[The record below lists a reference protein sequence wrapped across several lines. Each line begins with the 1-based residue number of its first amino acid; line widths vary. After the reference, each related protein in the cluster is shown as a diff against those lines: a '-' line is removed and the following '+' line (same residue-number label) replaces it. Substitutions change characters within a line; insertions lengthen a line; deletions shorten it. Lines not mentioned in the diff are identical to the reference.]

1 MADRNRPKGKRTYL
15 DVPFRE
21 KDVASALGARF
32 DRRSKR
38 WYVPRGTDVASFAR
52 WMPAH
57 EPQAGQDAGQAPGAV
72 RGRPQTL
79 FGSEADIEREAV
91 RLSELMGQ
99 PLDESRAFVRDSLQ
113 AAAEKAGLEARD
125 RLRAQGA
132 SAFEMIDGVREAG
145 VRARHQYFA
154 DRQHLY
160 VPGARVGQHAA
171 QPKLDDAALGR
182 RFREMIQSITT
193 AVTLRGNEVNQMLAL
208 EQRLES
214 IHREAWRKSGNAV
227 DGERAIGGQIRN
239 RTGFAAETL
248 PPRAAKALAKLRN
261 EAGLSP
267 MEIDERTPARDVTD
281 SDPVDDALPVDGASV
296 APQHPHRHREPERND
311 GIASFADIAEAFDPV
326 EAMPGSARAQEGG
339 TDWAMV
345 AKDVADFRG
354 LTGRISEEFVKGR
367 TAPEVVV
374 ALDQELA
381 FLSPAAREPFVTH
394 VREALER
401 PVDASPVQSPAPQA
415 QPGVKMDGDAVT
427 FADVGDATAID
438 DAMRRGIPENAVPG
452 NQDGARPTVNAAVED
467 EPVVQPGRAAND
479 TSMTPAVSGMIDMHI
494 GRTQTPAQNE
504 PDARNPANDP
514 ERPVFDSV
522 STQDLERVRT
532 VRDGERAAAG
542 RLLREQGKPMPAQHA
557 GAAGVAAGAH
567 EAGVARVVDS
577 RDNQIGV
584 DPASRKPVVTK
595 DGYDVPAHVASRY
608 MVKDGRFWKLDGME
622 AGLGTSSGAQP
633 DPIAATQPHFED
645 VGARLNSRQN
655 DRATIA
661 DMVAVAKAKNWDSIV
676 VRGSETFRRNA
687 WIEASLAGVDVKGFK
702 PAESDEALLEAAKR
716 ERAALTIKAGTSP
729 APDVAQKANPAKEN
743 PAAAPSNPNP
753 EAAASAAP
761 AAAKPPPGPV
771 WDVPPSQRAARISP
785 AADMPASPTPGAL
798 KTVAQLREVLEKSLE
813 RVPARMRAEVIRR
826 FDARM
831 QAGTE
836 IEARIARGE
845 LGRDAGPVEI
855 DRRAAELHAAWTAPK
870 AAPAS
875 GPSNSP
881 LPAQAQTAG
890 LAPKMM

>member
-1 MADRNRPKGKRTYL
+1 MADPKRPKGKRTYL

-21 KDVASALGARF
+21 KDAAHDLGARF
-32 DRRSKR
+32 DRRSKK
-38 WYVPRGTDVASFAR
+38 WYVPGGTDVGPFAR
-52 WMPAH
+52 WIPAH
-57 EPQAGQDAGQAPGAV
+57 EPQTAQDARQARQPV
-72 RGRPQTL
+72 RGQPAL

-160 VPGARVGQHAA
+160 VPGARAGQHAA
-171 QPKLDDAALGR
+171 KPKLDDAALGR

-193 AVTLRGNEVNQMLAL
+193 AVTLHGNEVNQMLAL

-248 PPRAAKALAKLRN
+248 PPRAAEALGKLRD

-267 MEIDERTPARDVTD
+267 MGIDARTPAHDVTD
-281 SDPVDDALPVDGASV
+281 SDPVDDAPPVDGSSV
-296 APQHPHRHREPERND
+296 APQHRHRHREPERGD
-311 GIASFADIAEAFDPV
+311 GVATFADIAEAFGAV

-339 TDWAMV
+339 TDWPMIV
-345 AKDVADFRG
+345 KDVADFRG
-354 LTGRISEEFVKGR
+354 LTGRISEEFARGR
-367 TAPEVVV
+367 TAPEVAA

-401 PVDASPVQSPAPQA
+401 PVDASTVRSPAPQV
-415 QPGVKMDGDAVT
+415 QPGVKTDGDAVT
-427 FADVGDATAID
+427 FADVADATAID

-479 TSMTPAVSGMIDMHI
+479 TSMTPAVSGMIDTHI
-494 GRTQTPAQNE
+494 GRTQTSAQNE
-504 PDARNPANDP
+504 ADARNAANEP

-532 VRDGERAAAG
+532 VRDGERAVAE
-542 RLLREQGKPMPAQHA
+542 RLLREQGKPMPGQHA
-557 GAAGVAAGAH
+557 GDARAAADAH
-567 EAGVARVVDS
+567 EAGVARIADS

-584 DPASRKPVVTK
+584 DPASRKPVVTI

-608 MVKDGRFWKLDGME
+608 MVKDGRFWKLGGME
-622 AGLGTSSGAQP
+622 PKPGAQP

-655 DRATIA
+655 DRATMA

-729 APDVAQKANPAKEN
+729 APDVARKANPAKEN
-743 PAAAPSNPNP
+743 PAGAPSNPKP
-753 EAAASAAP
+753 EAAASAA
-761 AAAKPPPGPV
+761 
-771 WDVPPSQRAARISP
+771 RFSP
-785 AADMPASPTPGAL
+785 AEDMAAPPTPEAP

-813 RVPARMRAEVIRR
+813 RAPTRMRAEVIRR

-845 LGRDAGPVEI
+845 LGRDAGPAEI

-870 AAPAS
+870 AAPAQ
-875 GPSNSP
+875 GPSNIP
-881 LPAQAQTAG
+881 LFAQAQTGG
-890 LAPKMM
+890 LAPKVM

>member
-1 MADRNRPKGKRTYL
+1 MADPNRPKGKRTYL

-21 KDVASALGARF
+21 KDAAHDLGARF
-32 DRRSKR
+32 DRRSKK
-38 WYVPRGTDVASFAR
+38 WYVPRGTNVAPFAR
-52 WMPAH
+52 WMPAQ
-57 EPQAGQDAGQAPGAV
+57 EPQAGKPPGAV
-72 RGRPQTL
+72 RGQSQTL
-79 FGSEADIEREAV
+79 FGSEADIEREAA

-145 VRARHQYFA
+145 VHARHQYFA

-160 VPGARVGQHAA
+160 GRGARVGQQAA

-193 AVTLRGNEVNQMLAL
+193 AVTLRGNEVNHTLAL

-227 DGERAIGGQIRN
+227 DGERAIGEQIRN

-248 PPRAAKALAKLRN
+248 PPRAAAALAKLRD

-281 SDPVDDALPVDGASV
+281 SDPVDDAPAVDGASV
-296 APQHPHRHREPERND
+296 APQHRHRHREPERND
-311 GIASFADIAEAFDPV
+311 GIATFADIAEAFDPV
-326 EAMPGSARAQEGG
+326 EAMPATGREHEDR
-339 TDWAMV
+339 TDWPMV
-345 AKDVADFRG
+345 AKDLADFRE
-354 LTGRISEEFVKGR
+354 LTGRISEEFAKGR
-367 TAPEVVV
+367 TAPEVAA
-374 ALDQELA
+374 ALDQELE
-381 FLSPAAREPFVTH
+381 FMSPAAREPFVTH
-394 VREALER
+394 VREALDR
-401 PVDASPVQSPAPQA
+401 QVDASLAQSPASQA
-415 QPGVKMDGDAVT
+415 QPDVKMDGDAVT
-427 FADVGDATAID
+427 FADVGDAAAID
-438 DAMRRGIPENAVPG
+438 DAMRLRGITGNAVPG
-452 NQDGARPTVNAAVED
+452 NEDVARPTVNAAAAN

-479 TSMTPAVSGMIDMHI
+479 TSMNTPAVSGTIDTQI
-494 GRTQTPAQNE
+494 GRTQTLAQNE
-504 PDARNPANDP
+504 TDARNPANDP
-514 ERPVFDSV
+514 ERPAFDSV

-532 VRDGERAAAG
+532 VRDGEREAAE
-542 RLLREQGKPMPAQHA
+542 RLLREQGKPMPGQHA
-557 GAAGVAAGAH
+557 GDAGAAADAHEAAVAGVA
-567 EAGVARVVDS
+567 DS
-577 RDNQIGV
+577 SDNQIGV

-595 DGYDVPAHVASRY
+595 DGYDVPAHIAARY

-622 AGLGTSSGAQP
+622 AGLGTSSGAQR
-633 DPIAATQPHFED
+633 DPGATMQPHFED

-687 WIEASLAGVDVKGFK
+687 WIEASLAGVDVKGFR
-702 PAESDEALLEAAKR
+702 PAESDEALLEAVKR

-729 APDVAQKANPAKEN
+729 APDVAQKTNPAKEN
-743 PAAAPSNPNP
+743 PAGAPSNPKP
-753 EAAASAAP
+753 EAAASAA
-761 AAAKPPPGPV
+761 
-771 WDVPPSQRAARISP
+771 RFSP
-785 AADMPASPTPGAL
+785 AAHTAASPAPEAP

-813 RVPARMRAEVIRR
+813 RAPTRMRAEVIRR

-845 LGRDAGPVEI
+845 LGRDAGPAEI

-870 AAPAS
+870 AAPAQ
-875 GPSNSP
+875 GPSNIP
-881 LPAQAQTAG
+881 PPAQAQTG
-890 LAPKMM
+890 RLAPKVM

>member
-21 KDVASALGARF
+21 KDAAHDLGARF
-32 DRRSKR
+32 DRRSKK
-38 WYVPRGTDVASFAR
+38 WYVPGGTDVGPFAR
-52 WMPAH
+52 WIPAH
-57 EPQAGQDAGQAPGAV
+57 EPQTAQDARQARQPV
-72 RGRPQTL
+72 RGQPQTL

-113 AAAEKAGLEARD
+113 VAAEKAGLEARD

-132 SAFEMIDGVREAG
+132 SAFEMIDGVRDAG
-145 VRARHQYFA
+145 VQARHQYFA

-160 VPGARVGQHAA
+160 VQGARVGRHAV

-193 AVTLRGNEVNQMLAL
+193 AITLRGNEVNHTLAL

-227 DGERAIGGQIRN
+227 DGERAIGEQIRN
-239 RTGFAAETL
+239 RTGFAAGTL
-248 PPRAAKALAKLRN
+248 PPRAAKALAKLRD

-281 SDPVDDALPVDGASV
+281 SDPVDDAPPVDGSSV
-296 APQHPHRHREPERND
+296 EPQRRHRHREPERND
-311 GIASFADIAEAFDPV
+311 RIATFADIAEAFEPV
-326 EAMPGSARAQEGG
+326 AAMPATGREHEDR
-339 TDWAMV
+339 TDWSMV
-345 AKDVADFRG
+345 AKDLADFRE
-354 LTGRISEEFVKGR
+354 LTGRIREEFGKGK
-367 TAPEVVV
+367 TAPEVAA

-381 FLSPAAREPFVTH
+381 FLSAAARESFVTH

-401 PVDASPVQSPAPQA
+401 PVDASPVQSPAPRA
-415 QPGVKMDGDAVT
+415 QPKVKMDGDAVT
-427 FADVGDATAID
+427 FADVGDAAAID
-438 DAMRRGIPENAVPG
+438 DAMRRRGITGNAVPG
-452 NQDGARPTVNAAVED
+452 NEDVARPTVNAAAN

-479 TSMTPAVSGMIDMHI
+479 TSMDTPAVSGMIDTQI

-504 PDARNPANDP
+504 TDARNPANDP
-514 ERPVFDSV
+514 ERPAFDSV
-522 STQDLERVRT
+522 SSQDLKRVRT
-532 VRDGERAAAG
+532 VRDGERAAAE
-542 RLLREQGKPMPAQHA
+542 RLLREQGKPMPGQHA
-557 GAAGVAAGAH
+557 GDAGAAADAH
-567 EAGVARVVDS
+567 EAGVAGIADS
-577 RDNQIGV
+577 SDNQIGV
-584 DPASRKPVVTK
+584 YPASRKPVVTK
-595 DGYDVPAHVASRY
+595 DGYDVPAHIAARY
-608 MVKDGRFWKLDGME
+608 MVKDGRFWKLDGLE

-633 DPIAATQPHFED
+633 DPTATTQPHFED

-655 DRATIA
+655 DRSTIA
-661 DMVAVAKAKNWDSIV
+661 DMMAVAKAKNWDSIV

-687 WIEASLAGVDVKGFK
+687 WIEASLAGVDVKGFR
-702 PAESDEALLEAAKR
+702 PAESDEALLEAVKR

-729 APDVAQKANPAKEN
+729 TPDVAQKTNPAKEN
-743 PAAAPSNPNP
+743 PAAAPSNPKP
-753 EAAASAAP
+753 EAAASAA
-761 AAAKPPPGPV
+761 
-771 WDVPPSQRAARISP
+771 RFSP
-785 AADMPASPTPGAL
+785 AADMAAAPTPEAL

-813 RVPARMRAEVIRR
+813 RAPARMRAEVIRR

-836 IEARIARGE
+836 IEARIAHGE

-855 DRRAAELHAAWTAPK
+855 DRRVAELHAAWTAPK
-870 AAPAS
+870 AAPAPGS
-875 GPSNSP
+875 SNSP
-881 LPAQAQTAG
+881 LPAQVQTG
-890 LAPKMM
+890 GSAPKVM

>member
-21 KDVASALGARF
+21 KDAASALGARF

-72 RGRPQTL
+72 RGRPQTQTL

-160 VPGARVGQHAA
+160 VPGARAGQHAA

-296 APQHPHRHREPERND
+296 APPHRHRHREPERGD
-311 GIASFADIAEAFDPV
+311 GVATIADIAEAFGAV
-326 EAMPGSARAQEGG
+326 EAMPGSARAQAGG
-339 TDWAMV
+339 TDWPMI
-345 AKDVADFRG
+345 AKDMADFRG
-354 LTGRISEEFVKGR
+354 LTGRISEEFAKGR
-367 TAPEVVV
+367 TAPEVAA

-381 FLSPAAREPFVTH
+381 FLSPVAREPFVAH

-401 PVDASPVQSPAPQA
+401 PVDASTVRSPAPQG
-415 QPGVKMDGDAVT
+415 QPGGKTDGDAVT
-427 FADVGDATAID
+427 LADVGDAAAID

-452 NQDGARPTVNAAVED
+452 NQDGARPTLNAAVED

-479 TSMTPAVSGMIDMHI
+479 TSMNTPAVSGMIDTHI

-532 VRDGERAAAG
+532 VRDGERVAAG

-557 GAAGVAAGAH
+557 GAVGVAAGAH
-567 EAGVARVVDS
+567 EAGVARLVDS
-577 RDNQIGV
+577 RDNQIGL
-584 DPASRKPVVTK
+584 DPASRKPVVTI

-633 DPIAATQPHFED
+633 DPTAATQPHFED

-687 WIEASLAGVDVKGFK
+687 WIEASLAGVDVKGFR

-743 PAAAPSNPNP
+743 PAGAPSNPKP
-753 EAAASAAP
+753 EAAASAA
-761 AAAKPPPGPV
+761 
-771 WDVPPSQRAARISP
+771 RFSP
-785 AADMPASPTPGAL
+785 AADMPASPTPEAP

-813 RVPARMRAEVIRR
+813 RVPARMRAEVIHR

-875 GPSNSP
+875 GPSKSP

>member
-1 MADRNRPKGKRTYL
+1 MADPKRPKGKRTYL

-21 KDVASALGARF
+21 KDAAHDLGARF
-32 DRRSKR
+32 DRRSKK
-38 WYVPRGTDVASFAR
+38 WYVPGGTDVGPFAR
-52 WMPAH
+52 WIPAH
-57 EPQAGQDAGQAPGAV
+57 EPQTAQDGRPARQPV
-72 RGRPQTL
+72 RGQQQTL

-99 PLDESRAFVRDSLQ
+99 PLDESHAFVRDSLQ

-132 SAFEMIDGVREAG
+132 SAFEMIDGVRDAS
-145 VRARHQYFA
+145 VQARHQYFA

-160 VPGARVGQHAA
+160 VQGARVGRHAA

-193 AVTLRGNEVNQMLAL
+193 AITLRGNEVNHTLAL

-214 IHREAWRKSGNAV
+214 IHREAWRMSGNAV
-227 DGERAIGGQIRN
+227 DGERAIGEQIRN
-239 RTGFAAETL
+239 RTGFAAGTL
-248 PPRAAKALAKLRN
+248 PPRAAAALAKLRD

-281 SDPVDDALPVDGASV
+281 SDPVDDAPPVDGASV
-296 APQHPHRHREPERND
+296 APQHRHRHREPERND
-311 GIASFADIAEAFDPV
+311 GIATFADIAEALEPV
-326 EAMPGSARAQEGG
+326 ATMPATGREHEDR
-339 TDWAMV
+339 TDWSMV
-345 AKDVADFRG
+345 AKDLADFRE
-354 LTGRISEEFVKGR
+354 LTGRISEEFGKGKI
-367 TAPEVVV
+367 APEVAA

-394 VREALER
+394 VREALDR
-401 PVDASPVQSPAPQA
+401 QVDASPAQSPASQA
-415 QPGVKMDGDAVT
+415 QPDVKTDGYAVT
-427 FADVGDATAID
+427 FADVGDAAAID
-438 DAMRRGIPENAVPG
+438 DAMRLRGITGNAVPG
-452 NQDGARPTVNAAVED
+452 NEDVARPTVNAAAAN

-479 TSMTPAVSGMIDMHI
+479 TSMDAPAVSGMIDTQI
-494 GRTQTPAQNE
+494 QRTQTSAQNE
-504 PDARNPANDP
+504 TDAKNPANEP

-532 VRDGERAAAG
+532 VRDGERAAAE
-542 RLLREQGKPMPAQHA
+542 RLLREQGKPMPGQHA
-557 GAAGVAAGAH
+557 GDAGAAADAH
-567 EAGVARVVDS
+567 EAGVAGVADS

-608 MVKDGRFWKLDGME
+608 LVKDGRFWKLEGME
-622 AGLGTSSGAQP
+622 DKPGAQRAP
-633 DPIAATQPHFED
+633 GATTQPHFED
-645 VGARLNSRQN
+645 VGTRLNSRQN

-676 VRGSETFRRNA
+676 VRGSETFCRNA
-687 WIEASLAGVDVKGFK
+687 WIEASLADVDVKGFK

-729 APDVAQKANPAKEN
+729 SPDVAQKANPATEN
-743 PAAAPSNPNP
+743 PAAAPSK
-753 EAAASAAP
+753 AL
-761 AAAKPPPGPV
+761 
-771 WDVPPSQRAARISP
+771 RAARFSP
-785 AADMPASPTPGAL
+785 AADMAAPPTPEAP

-813 RVPARMRAEVIRR
+813 RAPARMRAEVIRR

-845 LGRDAGPVEI
+845 LGRDAGPAEV

-875 GPSNSP
+875 GPSNSR
-881 LPAQAQTAG
+881 LPAQAQTGG
-890 LAPKMM
+890 LAPKVM

>member
-1 MADRNRPKGKRTYL
+1 MADPKRPKGKRTYL

-21 KDVASALGARF
+21 KDAAHDLGARF
-32 DRRSKR
+32 DRRSKK
-38 WYVPRGTDVASFAR
+38 WYVPGGTDVGPFAR
-52 WMPAH
+52 WIPAH
-57 EPQAGQDAGQAPGAV
+57 EPQTAQDARQARQPV
-72 RGRPQTL
+72 RGQPQTL

-145 VRARHQYFA
+145 VHARHQYFA

-160 VPGARVGQHAA
+160 LQGVRVGQQAA
-171 QPKLDDAALGR
+171 LPKLDDAALGR

-193 AVTLRGNEVNQMLAL
+193 AVTLRGNEVNHTLAL

-214 IHREAWRKSGNAV
+214 IHREAWRMSGNAV
-227 DGERAIGGQIRN
+227 DGERAIGEQIRN

-248 PPRAAKALAKLRN
+248 PLRAAAALAKLRD

-267 MEIDERTPARDVTD
+267 MEIEERTPARDVTD
-281 SDPVDDALPVDGASV
+281 SDPVDDAPQVDGASV
-296 APQHPHRHREPERND
+296 APQHRHRHREPERDD
-311 GIASFADIAEAFDPV
+311 GIATFADMAEAFDPV
-326 EAMPGSARAQEGG
+326 EAMPATGREHEDR
-339 TDWAMV
+339 TDWPMV
-345 AKDVADFRG
+345 AKDLADFRE
-354 LTGRISEEFVKGR
+354 LTGRISEEFAKGR
-367 TAPEVVV
+367 TAPEVAA
-374 ALDQELA
+374 ALDQELE

-415 QPGVKMDGDAVT
+415 QPKVKMDGDAVT
-427 FADVGDATAID
+427 FADVGDAAAID
-438 DAMRRGIPENAVPG
+438 DAMRLRGITGNAVPG
-452 NQDGARPTVNAAVED
+452 NEDVARPTVDAAAAN

-479 TSMTPAVSGMIDMHI
+479 TSMNTPAVSGMIDTQI
-494 GRTQTPAQNE
+494 QRTQTSAQNE
-504 PDARNPANDP
+504 ADARNPANEP

-532 VRDGERAAAG
+532 VRDGERAAAE
-542 RLLREQGKPMPAQHA
+542 RLLREQGKPMPGQHA
-557 GAAGVAAGAH
+557 GDARAAADAH
-567 EAGVARVVDS
+567 EAGVARIADS

-595 DGYDVPAHVASRY
+595 YGYDVPAHVASRY
-608 MVKDGRFWKLDGME
+608 MVKDGRFWKLEGME
-622 AGLGTSSGAQP
+622 DKPGVQS
-633 DPIAATQPHFED
+633 DPTATTQPHFED

-729 APDVAQKANPAKEN
+729 APDVAQKTNPAKEN
-743 PAAAPSNPNP
+743 PAGAPSNPKP
-753 EAAASAAP
+753 EAAASAA
-761 AAAKPPPGPV
+761 
-771 WDVPPSQRAARISP
+771 RFSP
-785 AADMPASPTPGAL
+785 AEDMAAPPTPEAP

-813 RVPARMRAEVIRR
+813 RAPTRMRAEVIRR

-845 LGRDAGPVEI
+845 LGRDAGPAEI

-870 AAPAS
+870 AAPAQ
-875 GPSNSP
+875 GPSNIP
-881 LPAQAQTAG
+881 LSAQAQTGG
-890 LAPKMM
+890 LAPKVM

>member
-1 MADRNRPKGKRTYL
+1 
-15 DVPFRE
+15 
-21 KDVASALGARF
+21 
-32 DRRSKR
+32 
-38 WYVPRGTDVASFAR
+38 
-52 WMPAH
+52 
-57 EPQAGQDAGQAPGAV
+57 
-72 RGRPQTL
+72 
-79 FGSEADIEREAV
+79 
-91 RLSELMGQ
+91 MGQ
-99 PLDESRAFVRDSLQ
+99 PLDESHAFVRDSLQ

-132 SAFEMIDGVREAG
+132 SAFEMIDGVRDAG
-145 VRARHQYFA
+145 VQARHQYFA

-160 VPGARVGQHAA
+160 VQGVRVGQLAA

-182 RFREMIQSITT
+182 RYREMIQSITT
-193 AVTLRGNEVNQMLAL
+193 AITLRGNEVNHTLAL

-214 IHREAWRKSGNAV
+214 IHREAWRMSGKAV
-227 DGERAIGGQIRN
+227 DGERAIGEQIRN
-239 RTGFAAETL
+239 RTGFAAGTL
-248 PPRAAKALAKLRN
+248 PPRAAKALAKLRD

-267 MEIDERTPARDVTD
+267 MEIDGRTPARDVTD
-281 SDPVDDALPVDGASV
+281 SDPVADAPPVDGSSV
-296 APQHPHRHREPERND
+296 APQHRHRHREPDHND
-311 GIASFADIAEAFDPV
+311 GIATFADIAEAFDPV
-326 EAMPGSARAQEGG
+326 AAMPATGRGHEDR
-339 TDWAMV
+339 TDWSMV
-345 AKDVADFRG
+345 AKDLADFRG
-354 LTGRISEEFVKGR
+354 LTGRIREEFGKGK
-367 TAPEVVV
+367 TAPEVAA

-415 QPGVKMDGDAVT
+415 QATVKTDGDAVT
-427 FADVGDATAID
+427 FADVGDAAAID
-438 DAMRRGIPENAVPG
+438 DAMRRRGITGNAVPG
-452 NQDGARPTVNAAVED
+452 NEDVARPTVNAAAN
-467 EPVVQPGRAAND
+467 EPDVQPGRAAND
-479 TSMTPAVSGMIDMHI
+479 TSMDTPAVSGMIDTQI

-504 PDARNPANDP
+504 TDARNPANDP
-514 ERPVFDSV
+514 ERPAFDSV

-532 VRDGERAAAG
+532 VRDGERTAAE
-542 RLLREQGKPMPAQHA
+542 RLLREQGKPMPGQHA
-557 GAAGVAAGAH
+557 GDAGAAADAH
-567 EAGVARVVDS
+567 EAGVARIADS

-608 MVKDGRFWKLDGME
+608 LVKDGRFWKLDGME
-622 AGLGTSSGAQP
+622 DKRDPGAT
-633 DPIAATQPHFED
+633 TQPHFED

-702 PAESDEALLEAAKR
+702 PVESDEALLEAAKR

-729 APDVAQKANPAKEN
+729 APDVAQKPNPATEN
-743 PAAAPSNPNP
+743 PAAAPSNPKP
-753 EAAASAAP
+753 EAAASAA
-761 AAAKPPPGPV
+761 
-771 WDVPPSQRAARISP
+771 RFSP
-785 AADMPASPTPGAL
+785 AADMSAPPTPEAP
-798 KTVAQLREVLEKSLE
+798 KTVAQLREILEKSLE
-813 RVPARMRAEVIRR
+813 RAPARMRAEVIRR

-845 LGRDAGPVEI
+845 LGRDAGPAEI

-870 AAPAS
+870 AAPAQA
-875 GPSNSP
+875 PSNIP
-881 LPAQAQTAG
+881 LSAQAQTGG
-890 LAPKMM
+890 LAPKVM

>member
-1 MADRNRPKGKRTYL
+1 MADPNRPKGKRTYL

-21 KDVASALGARF
+21 KDAAHDLGARF
-32 DRRSKR
+32 DRRSKK
-38 WYVPRGTDVASFAR
+38 WYVPRGTNVAPFAR
-52 WMPAH
+52 WMPAQD
-57 EPQAGQDAGQAPGAV
+57 PQAGQAPGAV
-72 RGRPQTL
+72 RGQPQTL

-113 AAAEKAGLEARD
+113 AAAERAGLEARD

-145 VRARHQYFA
+145 VQARHQYFA

-160 VPGARVGQHAA
+160 GRGARVGQQAA

-193 AVTLRGNEVNQMLAL
+193 AVTLRGNEVNHTLAL

-227 DGERAIGGQIRN
+227 DGERAIGEQIRN

-248 PPRAAKALAKLRN
+248 PPRAAKALAKLRD

-296 APQHPHRHREPERND
+296 APQNRHRHREPERSD
-311 GIASFADIAEAFDPV
+311 GIATFADIADAFEPV
-326 EAMPGSARAQEGG
+326 AAMPATGSEQEDRA
-339 TDWAMV
+339 DWSMV
-345 AKDVADFRG
+345 AKDLADFRG
-354 LTGRISEEFVKGR
+354 MTGRIREEFGKGK
-367 TAPEVVV
+367 TAPEVAA

-381 FLSPAAREPFVTH
+381 FLSPAAREPFVTY
-394 VREALER
+394 VREALDR
-401 PVDASPVQSPAPQA
+401 QVDASLAQSPASQA
-415 QPGVKMDGDAVT
+415 QPDVKTDGDAVT
-427 FADVGDATAID
+427 FADVGDAAAIN
-438 DAMRRGIPENAVPG
+438 DAMRRRGITGNAVPG
-452 NQDGARPTVNAAVED
+452 NEDVARPTVNAAAAN

-479 TSMTPAVSGMIDMHI
+479 TLMDTPAVSGMIDTQI
-494 GRTQTPAQNE
+494 QRTQTSAQNE
-504 PDARNPANDP
+504 ADAKNPANEP

-532 VRDGERAAAG
+532 VRDGERAAAE
-542 RLLREQGKPMPAQHA
+542 RTLREQGKPMPGQHA
-557 GAAGVAAGAH
+557 GDAGAAADAH
-567 EAGVARVVDS
+567 EAGVAGFADS

-595 DGYDVPAHVASRY
+595 DGYDVPAHIAARY

-622 AGLGTSSGAQP
+622 AGLGTSAGAQR
-633 DPIAATQPHFED
+633 DPTATTQPHFED

-655 DRATIA
+655 DRSTIA
-661 DMVAVAKAKNWDSIV
+661 DMIAVAKAKNWDSIV

-687 WIEASLAGVDVKGFK
+687 WIEASLAGVDVKGFR
-702 PAESDEALLEAAKR
+702 PAESDEALLEAVKR

-729 APDVAQKANPAKEN
+729 TPDVAQKTNS
-743 PAAAPSNPNP
+743 AAALADRKP

-761 AAAKPPPGPV
+761 TTVAPPLGRV
-771 WDVPPSQRAARISP
+771 WDGPPSQGAARFSP
-785 AADMPASPTPGAL
+785 AADTAASASPDAP

-813 RVPARMRAEVIRR
+813 RAPARMRAEVIRR

-845 LGRDAGPVEI
+845 LGRDAGPAEI

-870 AAPAS
+870 AAPAQ
-875 GPSNSP
+875 GPSNIP
-881 LPAQAQTAG
+881 LPAQAQTG
-890 LAPKMM
+890 GRAPKMM

>member
-1 MADRNRPKGKRTYL
+1 MADPTRPKGKRTYL

-21 KDVASALGARF
+21 KDAAHDLGARF
-32 DRRSKR
+32 DRRSKK
-38 WYVPRGTDVASFAR
+38 WYVPRGTNVAPFAR
-52 WMPAH
+52 WMPAQ
-57 EPQAGQDAGQAPGAV
+57 EPQAGQAPGAV
-72 RGRPQTL
+72 RGQPQTL

-113 AAAEKAGLEARD
+113 AAAERAGLEARD

-145 VRARHQYFA
+145 VQARHQYFA

-171 QPKLDDAALGR
+171 QPQLDDAALGR

-193 AVTLRGNEVNQMLAL
+193 AVTLRGNEVNHTLAL

-214 IHREAWRKSGNAV
+214 LHREAWRKSGNAL
-227 DGERAIGGQIRN
+227 DGERVIGEQIRN

-248 PPRAAKALAKLRN
+248 PPRAAKALAKLRA

-267 MEIDERTPARDVTD
+267 MEIDERAPARNVTD
-281 SDPVDDALPVDGASV
+281 SDPVDDAPPVDGSSV
-296 APQHPHRHREPERND
+296 VPQHRHRHREPERSD
-311 GIASFADIAEAFDPV
+311 GIATFADIAEAFEPV
-326 EAMPGSARAQEGG
+326 AAMPATGSEQEDR
-339 TDWAMV
+339 TDWSMV
-345 AKDVADFRG
+345 AKDLADFRG
-354 LTGRISEEFVKGR
+354 LTGRIREEFGKGK
-367 TAPEVVV
+367 TAPEVAA

-381 FLSPAAREPFVTH
+381 FLSPAAREPFVTY
-394 VREALER
+394 VREALDR
-401 PVDASPVQSPAPQA
+401 QVDASLAQSPASQA
-415 QPGVKMDGDAVT
+415 QPDVKTDGDAVT
-427 FADVGDATAID
+427 FADVGDAAAIN
-438 DAMRRGIPENAVPG
+438 DAMRRRGITGNAVPG
-452 NQDGARPTVNAAVED
+452 NEDVGRPTVDAAAAN

-479 TSMTPAVSGMIDMHI
+479 TSMDTPAVSGMIDKQI

-504 PDARNPANDP
+504 TDARNPANDP
-514 ERPVFDSV
+514 ERPAFDSV

-542 RLLREQGKPMPAQHA
+542 RLLREQGKPMPGQHA
-557 GAAGVAAGAH
+557 GDAGAAADAH
-567 EAGVARVVDS
+567 EAGVAGIADS
-577 RDNQIGV
+577 SDNQIGV

-595 DGYDVPAHVASRY
+595 DGYDVPAHIAARY
-608 MVKDGRFWKLDGME
+608 MVKDGRFWKLDGLA
-622 AGLGTSSGAQP
+622 AGLGTSSGAQR
-633 DPIAATQPHFED
+633 DPTATTQPHFED

-661 DMVAVAKAKNWDSIV
+661 DMVTVAKAKNWDSIV

-702 PAESDEALLEAAKR
+702 PAESDEALLEAAQR

-729 APDVAQKANPAKEN
+729 ARDVAQKTNPAKEN
-743 PAAAPSNPNP
+743 PAAAPSNPKP
-753 EAAASAAP
+753 EAAASAA
-761 AAAKPPPGPV
+761 
-771 WDVPPSQRAARISP
+771 RFSP
-785 AADMPASPTPGAL
+785 AADMAATPTPEAP

-813 RVPARMRAEVIRR
+813 RAPTRVRAEVIRR

-845 LGRDAGPVEI
+845 LGRDAGPAEI

-870 AAPAS
+870 AAPAQ
-875 GPSNSP
+875 GPSNIP
-881 LPAQAQTAG
+881 LPAQAQTG
-890 LAPKMM
+890 GRAPKMM